1 MASSYTIGSRYENL
15 VKDLVTSGRY
25 ATASEVV
32 REGLRLVEEREE
44 LRQIKLQALRDA
56 IREGME
62 SGAPVPFDLEDVL
75 SEAKAQKR
83 AVRG

>member
-44 LRQIKLQALRDA
+44 LRQIKLQTLRDA

-62 SGAPVPFDLEDVL
+62 SGAPVPFDLQDVL

-83 AVRG
+83 AARD

>member
-62 SGAPVPFDLEDVL
+62 SGAATSFDLQDIL
-75 SEAKAQKR
+75 SEAKAHKR
-83 AVRG
+83 AARG

>member
-32 REGLRLVEEREE
+32 REGLRLIEEREE

-62 SGAPVPFDLEDVL
+62 SGPAVPFDLQDVL

-83 AVRG
+83 AARG

>member
-62 SGAPVPFDLEDVL
+62 SGAPVPFDLQGVL

-83 AVRG
+83 AARD

>member
-62 SGAPVPFDLEDVL
+62 SGAAMSFDLQDIL

-83 AVRG
+83 AAQG